1 MVDLTTCFRKS
12 FRLPFAATVLSFAGH
27 LVKQTLSRNFRG
39 ERVSISNTCRTWK
52 VLFYIGD
59 AGPAF
64 SSESVL
70 FEEELDEDSSRE
82 ALPRSTGQTAEVT
95 TYLQIDI
102 LDHFRMEIASFI
114 IFRFAFFTYLTNWK
128 GDPWTLD
135 ISAFAPLSRT
145 FRKIFVSNL
154 NLTSKCKQKVP
165 NFPETY
171 RNQSDT
177 LHSRTYAQPSGPYQ
191 SCSFIRVLQKKYVH
205 IFAYPLSRLSRSI
218 LLSRTFAN
226 QHFPFAQALQI
237 NPLIKVN
244 VEVYFVAQMTRSP
257 MKKTHY

>member
-1 MVDLTTCFRKS
+1 MFWQKYPKSICSFLKKISFERWKKPLLQLVDLTTCFRKS

-27 LVKQTLSRNFRG
+27 LVKQTLSRTFRG

-135 ISAFAPLSRT
+135 ISAFAPLSGT
-145 FRKIFVSNL
+145 FR
-154 NLTSKCKQKVP
+154 
-165 NFPETY
+165 E
-171 RNQSDT
+171 
-177 LHSRTYAQPSGPYQ
+177 
-191 SCSFIRVLQKKYVH
+191 
-205 IFAYPLSRLSRSI
+205 
-218 LLSRTFAN
+218 
-226 QHFPFAQALQI
+226 PFAKISYQI
-237 NPLIKVN
+237 LIWHPN
-244 VEVYFVAQMTRSP
+244 TN
-257 MKKTHY
+257 KKCQTSLKHTATSQTHYIPEPMRNLPDHTKVVVS